1 MLEVGKTAISDD
13 DADSEIDIIV
23 SAGADGGDGYNDCDD
38 GGDRD
43 ACGGGR
49 DDDDDDDDDDVF
61 ALMVRA
67 MIQMMTDS
75 LDKVQSRS

>member
-1 MLEVGKTAISDD
+1 MEVEKTAIPDDD
-13 DADSEIDIIV
+13 DADSEINIIV

-43 ACGGGR
+43 ADGGG
-49 DDDDDDDDDDVF
+49 DDDDVF

-75 LDKVQSRS
+75 LEKVQSRS